1 MASTAMGILLQLP
14 GPAAGQTALVCEVPS
29 NQGFL
34 SVALSDGSRII
45 YFSSPTFACP
55 GGMVISADS
64 AVVFEASSYSQ
75 LFGNVK
81 FRDEET
87 RLAADTAHY
96 FAEAERLN
104 AYGSVVLNNDVEG
117 SVIRGDTMVLLRA
130 NDQRELDRLTVTGSR
145 PHATLYPARQAD
157 TASVPADTAA
167 TPADTVA
174 APPDTV
180 LIAPD
185 TTTAVPDTSAVL
197 PDTTE
202 APPDTLIVLPD
213 TAVTVP
219 PDTSG
224 ALQPPEPVNPEAERT
239 PYEID
244 ADTIFLEG
252 SQYFKARGS
261 VRITRD
267 SLNASADS
275 VEYDELEG
283 ALSLGGAARLLTS
296 DYDLSGRSIVM
307 EMVQDD
313 VRGVVARE
321 EAVLE
326 GEDLRLLAPIITLAL
341 LDGEVQELVAV
352 RDPVADSLA
361 ALADSL
367 AEMSDAP
374 EATPSLPVLPPSAN
388 PVLEE
393 LELEAFPMRPYALA
407 QDFLLQSD
415 SMEVLVPEDVL
426 EEVWA
431 IGNARGE
438 SLGGD
443 SLNAVDTPESFRR
456 DWLEGDTIIASFGTG
471 EAVPMDPADSLAMVL
486 DTLSLLEPPARDPE
500 DPDPPLPDTTTV
512 EETAD
517 QEYRLE
523 RLVARGNAKSF
534 YRLAPSSDT
543 TTASDTTAA
552 PDTAVASDTTASGA
566 ETGPSFHYVIGDEI
580 TILLSQGE
588 VEKMEVSGRTRGI
601 HLEPVIRRGSQGGQ
615 ARGVAGSQ
623 PARRS
628 PGPGGGP

>member
-1 MASTAMGILLQLP
+1 MAWAVLGVLILAP
-14 GPAAGQTALVCEVPS
+14 DRVTGQTALACDVPS
-29 NQGFL
+29 NQGFF
-34 SVALSDGSRII
+34 SVALSDGTRIL

-75 LFGNVK
+75 LFGNVS
-81 FRDEET
+81 FRDEDT

-104 AYGSVVLNNDVEG
+104 AYGSVVLNNDAEG

-130 NDQRELDRLTVTGSR
+130 NDQREVDQLTVTGRR

-157 TASVPADTAA
+157 TAGVPADTA
-167 TPADTVA
+167 VV
-174 APPDTV
+174 PPDT
-180 LIAPD
+180 LG
-185 TTTAVPDTSAVL
+185 AVPDTAEVSADTVTVY
-197 PDTTE
+197 PDT
-202 APPDTLIVLPD
+202 
-213 TAVTVP
+213 VTVL

-224 ALQPPEPVNPEAERT
+224 ALPPPEPITPEADRT

-261 VRITRD
+261 VEIMRD

-275 VEYDELEG
+275 VEYDELKG
-283 ALSLGGAARLLTS
+283 ALNLGGSARLLTS
-296 DYDLSGRSIVM
+296 DYDLSGQSIVM

-321 EAVLE
+321 DAVLE
-326 GEDLRLLAPIITLAL
+326 GEDLRLLAPIINLAL
-341 LDGEVQELVAV
+341 LDGAVQELVAV

-367 AEMSDAP
+367 AELSDTPEPAP
-374 EATPSLPVLPPSAN
+374 ILPVPPQTPN

-393 LELEAFPMRPYALA
+393 LDLEAFPVRPYALA

-415 SMEVLVPEDVL
+415 SMEVLVPEDIL

-443 SLNAVDTPESFRR
+443 SLNTVDTPESFRR
-456 DWLEGDTIIASFGTG
+456 DWLEGDTIIATFGTG
-471 EAVPMDPADSLAMVL
+471 EGAPPDPADSLVMAL

-500 DPDPPLPDTTTV
+500 DPDLLPPDTATA
-512 EETAD
+512 EEPAD
-517 QEYRLE
+517 SEYRLE
-523 RLVARGNAKSF
+523 RLVARGNARSF
-534 YRLAPSSDT
+534 YRLAPSDT
-543 TTASDTTAA
+543 TTAPDSAAASDTTAM
-552 PDTAVASDTTASGA
+552 PT

-580 TILLSQGE
+580 TILLTQGE

-615 ARGVAGSQ
+615 VRGVAGSQ
-623 PARRS
+623 PPRRS
-628 PGPGGGP
+628 PGQGVVR

>member
-1 MASTAMGILLQLP
+1 ML
-14 GPAAGQTALVCEVPS
+14 
-29 NQGFL
+29 
-34 SVALSDGSRII
+34 
-45 YFSSPTFACP
+45 
-55 GGMVISADS
+55 ISADS

-75 LFGNVK
+75 LFGNVS

-87 RLAADTAHY
+87 RLVADTAHY

-104 AYGSVVLNNDVEG
+104 AYGNVVLNNDAEG
-117 SVIRGDTMVLLRA
+117 SVIQGDTMVLLRA
-130 NDQRELDRLTVTGSR
+130 NDQREVDRLTVTGRR
-145 PHATLYPARQAD
+145 PHATLYPAGQAD
-157 TASVPADTAA
+157 TAAA
-167 TPADTVA
+167 PADTVIIA
-174 APPDTV
+174 LDTTAV
-180 LIAPD
+180 DPD
-185 TTTAVPDTSAVL
+185 TTATPLDTAAVL
-197 PDTTE
+197 PDTGV
-202 APPDTLIVLPD
+202 VL
-213 TAVTVP
+213 A
-219 PDTSG
+219 DTSG
-224 ALQPPEPVNPEAERT
+224 AAPPPEPTPPEADRT

-261 VRITRD
+261 VQIMRD

-283 ALSLGGAARLLTS
+283 NLNLGGSARLLTS

-307 EMVQDD
+307 EIVRDD

-326 GEDLRLLAPIITLAL
+326 GEDLRLLAPIITLKL
-341 LDGEVQELVAV
+341 LDGAVQELVAV

-367 AEMSDAP
+367 AELSDAP
-374 EATPSLPVLPPSAN
+374 EPTPTPPVPPQTPN
-388 PVLEE
+388 PVLAE
-393 LELEAFPMRPYALA
+393 LELELFPVRPYALA

-431 IGNARGE
+431 MGNARGE

-443 SLNAVDTPESFRR
+443 SLNAADTPESFRR
-456 DWLEGDTIIASFGTG
+456 DWIEGDTIIATFGTG
-471 EAVPMDPADSLAMVL
+471 EEEGPLDPADSLAMAL
-486 DTLSLLEPPARDPE
+486 DTLSLLEPPDRDPE
-500 DPDPPLPDTTTV
+500 DPDLLLPDTTTAG
-512 EETAD
+512 ETAD
-517 QEYRLE
+517 SEYRLE

-534 YRLAPSSDT
+534 YRLAPSDTTAASDT
-543 TTASDTTAA
+543 VAASDTTANQ
-552 PDTAVASDTTASGA
+552 A

-601 HLEPVIRRGSQGGQ
+601 HLEPVIRRGLQGGQ
-615 ARGVAGSQ
+615 ARGVAGR
-623 PARRS
+623 PPPMRS
-628 PGPGGGP
+628 PGVGGRR